1 MVRIGYALSSEEFG
15 PNDLVR
21 LAVRAE
27 EAGFEFAKLSDHYL
41 PWVESQGQSPFA
53 WAVLGAI
60 AHSTSKLEVGT
71 GVTCP
76 IIRYHPAIIAQA
88 AATAAALMPGHFT
101 LGVGTGE
108 NLNEHVVGRRWPS
121 QAVRLAMLEEAV
133 ALIRLLWQ
141 GGVQSHHGQ
150 HYTVENARIYTLPEQ
165 LPPIVV
171 AAAGARSAETAGR
184 IGDGLINY
192 TADAQVVETFT
203 AAGGAGKPRYVQVNV
218 CWAEDEA
225 AARRT
230 AHAICP
236 NVALKGQLGQE
247 LATPKSNMQ

>member
-1 MVRIGYALSSEEFG
+1 MIEIGYSLSCEEH
-15 PNDLVR
+15 PPADLVGY
-21 LAVRAE
+21 AQQAE
-27 EAGFEFAKLSDHYL
+27 ESGFTYAMISDHYH
-41 PWVESQGQSPFA
+41 PWIERQGQSAFV
-53 WAVLGAI
+53 WSVIGAI
-60 AHSTSKLEVGT
+60 AQATTRLRLGT

-133 ALIRLLWQ
+133 ALIRLLRQ

-171 AAAGARSAETAGR
+171 A
-184 IGDGLINY
+184 
-192 TADAQVVETFT
+192 